1 MSNKRAKRNNILAG
15 LLVIVCLSAT
25 VVIIVI
31 LGGALEALGKRDY
44 TVRFPIET
52 GAEGVE
58 VGSRVTVGGVN
69 AGTVKGRRFAM
80 NGENIEGINVTIAVD
95 KAIPLREGTVAYL
108 QLPILGGTASIN
120 FSQLGDGAPLDE
132 DDLIEG
138 RIAPPGILSSTGF
151 GEEQA
156 EALRR
161 IIDSARETTD
171 RVNEITKRFSDTVV
185 PDVETIV
192 GSTRERY
199 PTWLERIDSIT
210 ANADETVARGP
221 AIAEEIEQRVAEF
234 RGFIE
239 DVRPIIDENRE
250 QIRIAI
256 GNFEDASANTKE
268 VTAQARSFMDRLNG
282 EMSDRAVAILESG
295 QAGLEEARSAITKA
309 DSIVSEQRPQ
319 IRASLANFR
328 LASDQLRDTL
338 IEVRRSPWRLLYR
351 PDTRELEYELLYDAA
366 RSYAGAVTNLRG
378 AAESLEAVSA
388 SDTPDRDEVATLM
401 SEVEQA
407 FERYREAEEFF
418 LEQLIEAPDASR

>member
-80 NGENIEGINVTIAVD
+80 NGENIEGVNVTIAVD

>member
-407 FERYREAEEFF
+407 FERYRQAEEFF
-418 LEQLIEAPDASR
+418 LEQLIEAPGASR

>member
-80 NGENIEGINVTIAVD
+80 NGENIEGIDVTIAVD

-120 FSQLGDGAPLDE
+120 FSQLGDGSALREGDR
-132 DDLIEG
+132 IEG

-156 EALRR
+156 EALRQ
-161 IIDSARETTD
+161 IIDRARETTD
-171 RVNEITKRFSDTVV
+171 RINEITKRFSDTVV

-199 PTWLERIDSIT
+199 PTWLDRIDSIT

-221 AIAEEIEQRVAEF
+221 AIAAEIEQRVAEF

-282 EMSDRAVAILESG
+282 EMSDKAVAILESG
-295 QAGLEEARSAITKA
+295 QAGLEEARSAIGKA

-338 IEVRRSPWRLLYR
+338 VEVRRSPWRLLYR

-388 SDTPDRDEVATLM
+388 IDSPDREEVAALM
-401 SEVEQA
+401 GEVERA
-407 FERYREAEEFF
+407 FERYRQAEEFF
-418 LEQLIEAPDASR
+418 LEQLIEAPGASR

>member
-120 FSQLGDGAPLDE
+120 FSQLGDGAPLNE

-171 RVNEITKRFSDTVV
+171 RVNEITRRFSDTVV

-282 EMSDRAVAILESG
+282 EMSDKAVAILESG

-338 IEVRRSPWRLLYR
+338 VEVRRSPWRLLYR

-388 SDTPDRDEVATLM
+388 SDTPDRDEVAALM
-401 SEVEQA
+401 GEVEQA
-407 FERYREAEEFF
+407 FERYRQAEEFF
-418 LEQLIEAPDASR
+418 LEQLIEAPGASR

>member
-1 MSNKRAKRNNILAG
+1 M
-15 LLVIVCLSAT
+15 
-25 VVIIVI
+25 
-31 LGGALEALGKRDY
+31 
-44 TVRFPIET
+44 
-52 GAEGVE
+52 
-58 VGSRVTVGGVN
+58 
-69 AGTVKGRRFAM
+69 
-80 NGENIEGINVTIAVD
+80 
-95 KAIPLREGTVAYL
+95 
-108 QLPILGGTASIN
+108 
-120 FSQLGDGAPLDE
+120 
-132 DDLIEG
+132 
-138 RIAPPGILSSTGF
+138 
-151 GEEQA
+151 
-156 EALRR
+156 
-161 IIDSARETTD
+161 
-171 RVNEITKRFSDTVV
+171 
-185 PDVETIV
+185 
-192 GSTRERY
+192 
-199 PTWLERIDSIT
+199 
-210 ANADETVARGP
+210 ARGP

>member
-58 VGSRVTVGGVN
+58 VGSRVTVGGVI

-80 NGENIEGINVTIAVD
+80 NGENIEGIDVTIAVD
-95 KAIPLREGTVAYL
+95 KAIPLREGTIAYL

-120 FSQLGDGAPLDE
+120 FSNLGDGSALSEGDR
-132 DDLIEG
+132 IEG

-161 IIDSARETTD
+161 IIATAQETTE
-171 RVNEITKRFSDTVV
+171 RVNEITRRFNDTVV

-199 PTWLERIDSIT
+199 PAWLDRVDSIT
-210 ANADETVARGP
+210 ANADETVAKGP
-221 AIAEEIEQRVAEF
+221 AIAEEIESRVADF
-234 RGFIE
+234 KQLVE
-239 DVRPIIDENRE
+239 DVRPIIEENRDV
-250 QIRIAI
+250 IRTAMQ
-256 GNFEDASANTKE
+256 NFEDASENTRG
-268 VTAQARSFMDRLNG
+268 VTEQARTFMDRLNG

-295 QAGLEEARSAITKA
+295 RSGIDEAREAIAKA
-309 DSIVSEQRPQ
+309 DSIIGEQRPQ

-338 IEVRRSPWRLLYR
+338 VEVRRSPWRLLYR

-388 SDTPDRDEVATLM
+388 IDSPDRDEVAALM
-401 SEVEQA
+401 GEIEQA
-407 FERYREAEEFF
+407 FERYRQAEEFF
-418 LEQLIEAPDASR
+418 LEQLIEAPGTSR